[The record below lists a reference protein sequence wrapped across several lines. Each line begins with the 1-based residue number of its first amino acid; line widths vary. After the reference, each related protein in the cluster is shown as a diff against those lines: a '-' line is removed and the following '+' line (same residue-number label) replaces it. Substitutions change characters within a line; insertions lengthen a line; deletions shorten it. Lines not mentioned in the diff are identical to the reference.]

1 MALSSSMSPGRQA
14 SQTLALNM
22 KLVSHHEMGGFGGVG
37 EGMGMQKTKDGRR
50 VMWLGHEGAPKNFTA
65 IDVTDPKNPR
75 MLIQT
80 ELPHN
85 KMRSNNLEVLG
96 DTMFVSHQ
104 IRGQPGTTPAGFDI
118 WDISK
123 PEEPKKITHF
133 DASGP
138 HSLGV
143 HCLWCV
149 DGEYLHMS
157 SGAPDF
163 QPRHPNDHQFYR
175 IIDVRNLSKPV
186 EVGRWWY
193 PGQKEG
199 DAAPA
204 LPRHPKFDGG
214 YRPHNIQVYPERP
227 DRAYVAYIDG
237 GVVILDISDK
247 AHPKEISRYNYS
259 PPYNGF
265 THTALPLFSRGLMI
279 VTDECTKDDG
289 IDWPKLGWVFD
300 IREEKNPVPIATLPL
315 PPAEVF
321 TKRGGRFGA
330 HNLYENYPGDVSWR
344 SDNIILGTFFNGG
357 LRVYDLANPYQPKEV
372 AYYVPGAPAMS
383 PKGSV
388 QINDVYVD
396 DRQLVYIGDRFTGGL
411 YILEMNI

>member
-1 MALSSSMSPGRQA
+1 MALNGSMSPGKQA
-14 SQTLALNM
+14 TQTLALNM

-65 IDVTDPKNPR
+65 IDVTDPKNPK
-75 MLIQT
+75 MIVQT

-85 KMRSNNLEVLG
+85 KMRSNNLEVFG
-96 DTMFVSHQ
+96 DVMFVSHQ
-104 IRGQPGTTPAGFDI
+104 IRGERGLKPAGFDI
-118 WDISK
+118 WDIAK

-143 HCLWCV
+143 HCLWCA
-149 DGEYLHMS
+149 DGEYVHMS

-163 QPRHPNDHQFYR
+163 QPRNPNDHQFYR
-175 IIDVRNLSKPV
+175 IIDVRNLTKPV
-186 EVGRWWY
+186 EAGRWWY

-204 LPRHPKFDGG
+204 LPRHPRFDGG

-265 THTALPLFSRGLMI
+265 THTALPLFSRNLMI

-344 SDNIILGTFFNGG
+344 SENIVLGTFFNGG
-357 LRVYDLANPYQPKEV
+357 VRVYDLANPYQPKEV
-372 AYYVPGAPAMS
+372 AYFVPGAPALS
-383 PKGSV
+383 PKGAV

>member
-1 MALSSSMSPGRQA
+1 MALNGSMSPGKQA

-65 IDVTDPKNPR
+65 IDVTDPKNPK
-75 MLIQT
+75 MIVQT

-85 KMRSNNLEVLG
+85 KMRSNNLEVFG
-96 DTMFVSHQ
+96 DVMFVSHQ
-104 IRGQPGTTPAGFDI
+104 IRGERGLKPAGFDI
-118 WDISK
+118 WDIAK

-143 HCLWCV
+143 HCLWCA
-149 DGEYLHMS
+149 DGEYVHMS

-163 QPRHPNDHQFYR
+163 QPRNPNDHQFYR

-199 DAAPA
+199 DAAPP
-204 LPRHPKFDGG
+204 LPRHPRFDGG

-247 AHPKEISRYNYS
+247 AHPREISRYNYS

-265 THTALPLFSRGLMI
+265 THTALPLFSRNLMI

-330 HNLYENYPGDVSWR
+330 HNLYENYPGDASWR
-344 SDNIILGTFFNGG
+344 SDNIILATFFNGG
-357 LRVYDLANPYQPKEV
+357 LRVYDLANPYQPKEI
-372 AYYVPGAPAMS
+372 AYFVPGAPALS
-383 PKGSV
+383 PKGAV

>member
-1 MALSSSMSPGRQA
+1 
-14 SQTLALNM
+14 
-22 KLVSHHEMGGFGGVG
+22 
-37 EGMGMQKTKDGRR
+37 
-50 VMWLGHEGAPKNFTA
+50 
-65 IDVTDPKNPR
+65 
-75 MLIQT
+75 
-80 ELPHN
+80 
-85 KMRSNNLEVLG
+85 MRSNNLEVFG
-96 DTMFVSHQ
+96 DTMFVAHQ
-104 IRGQPGTTPAGFDI
+104 IRGERGLTPAGFDI

-123 PEEPKKITHF
+123 PDQPKKITHF

-143 HCLWCV
+143 HCLWCA
-149 DGEYLHMS
+149 DGEYVHMS

-163 QPRHPNDHQFYR
+163 QPRNPNDHQFYR

-193 PGQKEG
+193 PGQREG

-204 LPRHPKFDGG
+204 LPRPPKFDGG
-214 YRPHNIQVYPERP
+214 YRPHNIQVYPQRP

-247 AHPKEISRYNYS
+247 AQPKEISRYNYS

-265 THTALPLFSRGLMI
+265 THTALPLFSRDLMI

-315 PPAEVF
+315 PPVEVF
-321 TKRGGRFGA
+321 AKRGGRFGS
-330 HNLYENYPGDVSWR
+330 HNLYENYPGDCAWR
-344 SDNIILGTFFNGG
+344 SDNIILATFFNGG
-357 LRVYDLANPYQPKEV
+357 MRVYDLANPYQPREV
-372 AYYVPGAPAMS
+372 AYFVPGAPALS
-383 PKGSV
+383 PMGAV
-388 QINDVYVD
+388 QFYDVYVD
-396 DRQLVYIGDRFTGGL
+396 DRRLVYIGDRFTGGL

>member
-1 MALSSSMSPGRQA
+1 MAMSGSMSPGGQA

-22 KLVSHHEMGGFGGVG
+22 KLISHHEMGGFGGVG

-65 IDVTDPKNPR
+65 IDVTDPKNPK
-75 MLIQT
+75 MIIQT
-80 ELPHN
+80 ELPHS
-85 KMRSNNLEVLG
+85 KMRSNNLEVFG
-96 DTMFVSHQ
+96 DIMFVSHQ
-104 IRGQPGTTPAGFDI
+104 IRGERGLKPAGFDI
-118 WDISK
+118 WDIAK

-143 HCLWCV
+143 HCLWCA
-149 DGEYLHMS
+149 DGEYVHMS

-199 DAAPA
+199 DAARA

-214 YRPHNIQVYPERP
+214 YRPHNIQVYPQRP

-265 THTALPLFSRGLMI
+265 THTALPLFSRQLMI

-344 SDNIILGTFFNGG
+344 SDNIVLGTFFNGG

-372 AYYVPGAPAMS
+372 AYFVPGAPKMS

>member
-1 MALSSSMSPGRQA
+1 MALNGSMSPGRQA

-65 IDVTDPKNPR
+65 IDVTDPTNPK
-75 MLIQT
+75 MIIQT

-85 KMRSNNLEVLG
+85 EMRSNNLEVLG
-96 DTMFVSHQ
+96 DVMFVAHQ
-104 IRGQPGTTPAGFDI
+104 IRGKRGMKPAGFDI
-118 WDISK
+118 WDIST
-123 PEEPKKITHF
+123 PEKPKKITHF

-149 DGEYLHMS
+149 DGEYVHMS

-163 QPRHPNDHQFYR
+163 QPRNPNDHQFYR

-265 THTALPLFSRGLMI
+265 THTALPLFSRGLMV

-315 PPAEVF
+315 PSAEVF

-330 HNLYENYPGDVSWR
+330 HNLYENYPGDCSWR
-344 SDNIILGTFFNGG
+344 SDNIVLATFFNGG
-357 LRVYDLANPYQPKEV
+357 VRVYDLANQYQPREV
-372 AYYVPGAPAMS
+372 AYFVPGAPALS
-383 PKGSV
+383 PKGAV

-411 YILEMNI
+411 YILEMTI

>member
-1 MALSSSMSPGRQA
+1 VPAALLLGLMALAAFLWALRDGQFDDPDGAAGRILKMLKYPDQ
-14 SQTLALNM
+14 SVRI
-22 KLVSHHEMGGFGGVG
+22 LVQGL
-37 EGMGMQKTKDGRR
+37 RR
-50 VMWLGHEGAPKNFTA
+50 
-65 IDVTDPKNPR
+65 ID
-75 MLIQT
+75 LQQIIQT

-96 DTMFVSHQ
+96 DVMFVSHQ
-104 IRGQPGTTPAGFDI
+104 IRGQPGLTPAGFDI

-138 HSLGV
+138 HSVGV

-199 DAAPA
+199 DTAPA

-214 YRPHNIQVYPERP
+214 YRPHNIQVYPQRP

-247 AHPKEISRYNYS
+247 SKPKEISRYNYS

-372 AYYVPGAPAMS
+372 AYFVPGAPKLS

>member
-1 MALSSSMSPGRQA
+1 MALNGSMSPGRQA

-37 EGMGMQKTKDGRR
+37 EGLGMQKTKDGRR

-65 IDVTDPKNPR
+65 IDVTDPTNPK
-75 MLIQT
+75 MIIQT

-85 KMRSNNLEVLG
+85 EMRSNNLEVLG
-96 DTMFVSHQ
+96 DVMFVAHQ
-104 IRGQPGTTPAGFDI
+104 IRGKRGMKPAGFDI
-118 WDISK
+118 WDIST
-123 PEEPKKITHF
+123 PEKPKKITHF

-149 DGEYLHMS
+149 DGEYVHMS

-163 QPRHPNDHQFYR
+163 QPRNPNDHQFYR

-265 THTALPLFSRGLMI
+265 THTALPLFSRGLMV

-315 PPAEVF
+315 PSAEVF

-330 HNLYENYPGDVSWR
+330 HNLYENYPGDCSWR
-344 SDNIILGTFFNGG
+344 SDHIVLATFFNGG
-357 LRVYDLANPYQPKEV
+357 VRVYDLANQYQPREV
-372 AYYVPGAPAMS
+372 AYFVPGAPALS
-383 PKGSV
+383 PKGAV

-411 YILEMNI
+411 YILEMTI

>member
-1 MALSSSMSPGRQA
+1 MAVNSSMSPGRQA

-75 MLIQT
+75 MIIQT

-104 IRGQPGTTPAGFDI
+104 IRGQAGTTPAGFDI

-163 QPRHPNDHQFYR
+163 QPRHANDHQFYR

-279 VTDECTKDDG
+279 VSDECTKDDG

-330 HNLYENYPGDVSWR
+330 HNLYENYPGDCSWR

-357 LRVYDLANPYQPKEV
+357 VRVYDLANPYQPKEV